1 MNTYI
6 GYLIISTKDQL
17 VFTVTIRDSLQLAG
31 QSLESK
37 TENFSYYRNWGFP
50 KGGNSY
56 HWAGT
61 IERSRLKLLRGNGV
75 SVV

>member
-61 IERSRLKLLRGNGV
+61 IERYSPKLYRGNGV